1 MNAETEEVGLTNST
15 SKFEA
20 LLYQFVKLYDRLT
33 LEHSLMNDRELK
45 LIKNLE
51 GFTDLMMELNNI
63 ITKTNNVAVEINKL
77 DKKLSH
83 VVRETII
90 VKINETC
97 EVLNKTSSKVA
108 AIIKETNQDVFN
120 QAWERLSELI
130 KETTRREVDKN
141 LKFYHTSFYEMT
153 NTFREMAKE
162 YEQLFD
168 KYGFTAMG
176 VCLLVGVILGA
187 VLIRCIF

>member
-1 MNAETEEVGLTNST
+1 MNAETEEVGLTNSS

-63 ITKTNNVAVEINKL
+63 ITKTNNVAVEINQL
-77 DKKLSH
+77 DKKLSN

-97 EVLNKTSSKVA
+97 EALNKTGSRVA
-108 AIIKETNQDVFN
+108 TIIKETNQDVFN
-120 QAWERLSELI
+120 RAWERLSELI
-130 KETTRREVDKN
+130 KETTGREVDKN
-141 LKFYHTSFYEMT
+141 LKLYHSSFHEMT
-153 NTFREMAKE
+153 NKFQKTAKE
-162 YEQLFD
+162 YEQLFE
-168 KYGFTAMG
+168 KYGFTMMG
-176 VCLLVGVILGA
+176 VCVLAGVILGA
-187 VLIRCIF
+187 ILIRCIF

>member
-1 MNAETEEVGLTNST
+1 MNAETEEVGITNST

-51 GFTDLMMELNNI
+51 GFNDLMMELNNI
-63 ITKTNNVAVEINKL
+63 ITKTNNVVVEINKL
-77 DKKLSH
+77 DQKLSE
-83 VVRETII
+83 VVCNTII

-97 EVLNKTSSKVA
+97 QALNKTGSRVA
-108 AIIKETNQDVFN
+108 TMIKETNEDTFN
-120 QAWERLSELI
+120 QTWERLSELI
-130 KETTRREVDKN
+130 KETTRFEVDKN

-153 NTFREMAKE
+153 DKFREMAKE

-168 KYGFTAMG
+168 KYGFMAMG
-176 VCLLVGVILGA
+176 ICLLVGFIFGGI
-187 VLIRCIF
+187 LIRCIF